1 MADESEASEQR
12 SPDARL
18 AMPMGSGA
26 TRTGLEA
33 TLLAIV
39 HEMGEQRRAL
49 QAEHAL
55 AAAERKAERRWRM
68 IFQAL
73 FFGAPLLFGLLY
85 FLFFLNSTGFRWG
98 PLTDVIGI
106 VRIEGEIGANK
117 VASADNIIAALEKA
131 LSNAQ
136 VKGVVLAIDS
146 PGGAPADA
154 ERIADALKSLRQKHD
169 KPVYAVIGNLGA
181 SAAYMIALR
190 ADKIVA
196 SKYSLVG
203 SIGAVMAPWQLD
215 RAIARLDVSQRV
227 YASGKLKS
235 FLNPFTAVTPEAD
248 AKAKHL
254 VEQLGST
261 FVTELKSV
269 RGHALKAGV
278 DYGTGEIWSGME
290 AKDVGLVDNIGT
302 LEEVVSLQWGLKAY
316 DFGPM
321 RQSAGFLSGLVN
333 GALRNA
339 VESLAAP
346 LQTPEVR

>member
-1 MADESEASEQR
+1 MANESEPSDHR
-12 SPDARL
+12 SPDPRL
-18 AMPMGSGA
+18 AMPTGSA
-26 TRTGLEA
+26 TTGTGPEV

-49 QAEHAL
+49 QMEHAL

-73 FFGAPLLFGLLY
+73 FFGAPFLFGLLY

-117 VASADNIIAALEKA
+117 VASADNIVAALEKA

-154 ERIADALKSLRQKHD
+154 ERIADAVKSLRQKHD

-196 SKYSLVG
+196 GKYSLVG

-235 FLNPFTAVTPEAD
+235 FLNPFTAVSPEAD

-254 VEQLGST
+254 VDQLGAT
-261 FVTELKSV
+261 FVTELKNA
-269 RGHALKAGV
+269 RGRTLKVGI
-278 DYGTGEIWSGME
+278 DYGTGEIWSGVE
-290 AKDVGLVDNIGT
+290 ARDVGLVDSIGT
-302 LEEVVSLQWGLKAY
+302 LEDVVSLEWGLKAY
-316 DFGPM
+316 DFGPR
-321 RQSAGFLSGLVN
+321 RQSAGFLSGLAAS
-333 GALRNA
+333 ALGSA
-339 VESLAAP
+339 AESMLAP
-346 LQTPEVR
+346 LHEPRVR

>member
-1 MADESEASEQR
+1 MANEWEASDQR
-12 SPDARL
+12 SPNSRL
-18 AMPMGSGA
+18 AMPTDSAA
-26 TRTGLEA
+26 TRTGPDA

-55 AAAERKAERRWRM
+55 AAAERKAERRWKM
-68 IFQAL
+68 LFQGL
-73 FFGAPLLFGLLY
+73 FFGTPLLFGLLY

-98 PLTDVIGI
+98 PLTDVVGV
-106 VRIEGEIGANK
+106 VRIEGEIGASK
-117 VASADNIIAALEKA
+117 VASADNIIPALEKA

-154 ERIADALKSLRQKHD
+154 ERIADALRSLRQKHD
-169 KPVYAVIGNLGA
+169 KPVYAVIGNIGA

-196 SKYSLVG
+196 GKYSLVG

-248 AKAKHL
+248 AKAKRL
-254 VEQLGST
+254 VEELGST
-261 FVTELKSV
+261 FVTDLKLA
-269 RGHALKAGV
+269 RGHALKTGV
-278 DYGTGEIWSGME
+278 DYGTGEIWSGAE
-290 AKDVGLVDNIGT
+290 AKDVGLVDSIGT
-302 LEEVVSLQWGLKAY
+302 LEEVVANEWRLKPY
-316 DFGPM
+316 DFGPS
-321 RQSAGFLSGLVN
+321 RQSAGLLGGLVN
-333 GALRNA
+333 GALRNV
-339 VESLAAP
+339 VESWFAT
-346 LQTPEVR
+346 LQTPSVR